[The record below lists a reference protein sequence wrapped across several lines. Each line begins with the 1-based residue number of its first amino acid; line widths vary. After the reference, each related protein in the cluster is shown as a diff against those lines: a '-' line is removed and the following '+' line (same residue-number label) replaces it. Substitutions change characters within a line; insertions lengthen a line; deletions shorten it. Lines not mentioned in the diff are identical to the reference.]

1 MHHQEDACQFL
12 DRFPHDKYR
21 VTMAETA
28 AGISRFC
35 SAPSAELLNLLR
47 LYCFSY
53 LVGNGDLHAKN
64 ISLMVKHGESLVT
77 LTPAYDIICT
87 YIYGD
92 HHMALKLD
100 GYDDNIRRAKVV
112 EFGARHGIPATL
124 TARMLDQLLK
134 KFSENMALLQKIP
147 MPAKSRTQLDR
158 LIKKRLSDLS

>member
-1 MHHQEDACQFL
+1 
-12 DRFPHDKYR
+12 
-21 VTMAETA
+21 MAETA
-28 AGISRFC
+28 AGIIRFC

-77 LTPAYDIICT
+77 LTPAYDVICT

-112 EFGARHGIPATL
+112 EFGARHGIPAGL

-147 MPAKSRTQLDR
+147 MPAKSRTQLAR
-158 LIKKRLSDLS
+158 LTKKRLSDLG